1 MAQQTAPRTV
11 LVVEDDPVLSDVMR
25 ILLEDGTCRI
35 LIAQCGSEAI
45 ELAQQEH
52 PDLIT
57 LDLRLPDG
65 DGRYVLDQIRQD
77 PVLQGVPVII
87 VSGSEFHK
95 DSSPEVI
102 AVLPKPFDA
111 MELDR
116 AVHLALG
123 LGSCPQI
130 EASGID
136 R

>member
-1 MAQQTAPRTV
+1 VAQQTAPQTV
-11 LVVEDDPVLSDVMR
+11 LVVEDDPVLSDIMR
-25 ILLEDGTCRI
+25 ILLEDDGCRI
-35 LIAQCGSEAI
+35 LIAQRGTEAV
-45 ELAQQEH
+45 ELAQRER

-77 PVLQGVPVII
+77 PKLQGVPVII
-87 VSGSEFHK
+87 VSGSEFQK
-95 DSSPEVI
+95 DSSPEVV

-111 MELDR
+111 TELDR

-123 LGSCPQI
+123 RGSSPQLRI
-130 EASGID
+130 SGID

>member
-1 MAQQTAPRTV
+1 MAEQTATRTV

-77 PVLQGVPVII
+77 PVLQRVPVII

-95 DSSPEVI
+95 DSSP
-102 AVLPKPFDA
+102 
-111 MELDR
+111 
-116 AVHLALG
+116 
-123 LGSCPQI
+123 
-130 EASGID
+130 
-136 R
+136 